1 MLPAQAPCAFTHLQ
15 QIVFCLVSGQG
26 PALNSLT
33 DSCQKLRRLQK
44 QEFFLVRDER
54 PANIDTK
61 HLNYGVTMSAASTTL
76 ILLPLIRVFLPS

>member
-1 MLPAQAPCAFTHLQ
+1 MISVSTSAPECPSCLSVRMLPAQAPCAFTHLQ
-15 QIVFCLVSGQG
+15 QIVSGQG

-61 HLNYGVTMSAASTTL
+61 HLN
-76 ILLPLIRVFLPS
+76 